1 MNKIITFNQQ
11 IVCMCDGIKTVFLS
25 GLLYKTFGIKRVTA
39 FSQRFFN
46 A

>member
-1 MNKIITFNQQ
+1 MEKRLPLNQQ
-11 IVCMCDGIKTVFLS
+11 IVYMCDGIKTVFLS